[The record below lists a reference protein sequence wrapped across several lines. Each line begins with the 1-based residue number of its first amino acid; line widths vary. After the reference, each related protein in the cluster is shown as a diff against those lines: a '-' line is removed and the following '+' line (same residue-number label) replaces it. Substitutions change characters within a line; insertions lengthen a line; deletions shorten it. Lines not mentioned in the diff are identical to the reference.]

1 MILTLSKVLQNTDV
15 TAFISD
21 FLNIYKTIMYYYNDY
36 NIMRLVNITVDFYL
50 ASFLL
55 DSNDH
60 DVYE

>member
-1 MILTLSKVLQNTDV
+1 MH
-15 TAFISD
+15 
-21 FLNIYKTIMYYYNDY
+21 YYNDY

-50 ASFLL
+50 AFFLL

>member
-1 MILTLSKVLQNTDV
+1 
-15 TAFISD
+15 
-21 FLNIYKTIMYYYNDY
+21 MYNYNDY

-55 DSNDH
+55 DSSDH

>member
-36 NIMRLVNITVDFYL
+36 NIMRLVKIIVDFYL

>member
-21 FLNIYKTIMYYYNDY
+21 FLNICKTIMYYYNDY
-36 NIMRLVNITVDFYL
+36 NIMRLVKITVDFYL

-55 DSNDH
+55 DSSDH

>member
-1 MILTLSKVLQNTDV
+1 MILTLSKVLQNTDL

-50 ASFLL
+50 AFFLL